1 MAACMMHG
9 REFMQ
14 LQLIAAAM
22 APYPTPPGASKEER
36 SADTALPIF
45 EVDLKKFGMPIL
57 KRLGRQFSI
66 LPNLLLSVAEGQHIA
81 LLRV

>member
-1 MAACMMHG
+1 MHG
-9 REFMQ
+9 RGFMQ

-36 SADTALPIF
+36 SADAALPIF
-45 EVDLKKFGMPIL
+45 EVDLKKFGMLIL

-66 LPNLLLSVAEGQHIA
+66 LPNLLLPVAEGQHIA